1 MPHQRPGPAGLSEI
15 RVGSP
20 TLQTPIPDPATV
32 EKGGGKSLALGV
44 RTPGEEHEGAI

>member
-1 MPHQRPGPAGLSEI
+1 MPHQRPGPAGHSEL
-15 RVGSP
+15 RVGS
-20 TLQTPIPDPATV
+20 TSLQTPIPDPAAV